1 MEGVPDIRLSD
12 KNIMDKQESYR
23 FLYACGREYVRNKEP
38 VYSKL
43 EPVWNKDRKWSKIN
57 MDLTMYKANF
67 VKNLTTIVSLFFL
80 TVVLVTSSY
89 SKEIYKWVDKD
100 GTIHFTDDPAQ
111 IPQENRKEAETI
123 QGNEEDP
130 VDEVDVDLIAPQFEE
145 EGSELYLEQQRQREE
160 AQRDYW
166 RSLALQIETRE
177 KAILEQIEI
186 TKEEIK
192 YKRREVDYLLLN
204 GYFADHS
211 VLELRYLENLLNG
224 LKNQLALID
233 LEKENLKTEARRQ
246 GIPPGYLRP

>member
-1 MEGVPDIRLSD
+1 M
-12 KNIMDKQESYR
+12 
-23 FLYACGREYVRNKEP
+23 YACDRGYVRNKEP
-38 VYSKL
+38 TYCKL

-67 VKNLTTIVSLFFL
+67 IKILMTIVSLIFL

-89 SKEIYKWVDKD
+89 SKEIYKWIDKN

-111 IPQENRKEAETI
+111 IPQEYRKESETI
-123 QGNEEDP
+123 RGNEENP
-130 VDEVDVDLIAPQFEE
+130 VDEVDVNLIAPPFEE
-145 EGSELYLEQQRQREE
+145 ESSELYLEEQRQEE
-160 AQRDYW
+160 AALREYW
-166 RSLALQIETRE
+166 RGLALQIETRE

-186 TKEEIK
+186 TREEIK
-192 YKRREVDYLLLN
+192 YKKREVDYLLLN

-211 VLELRYLENLLNG
+211 ILELRYLEDLLND